1 MSATVPPEIQ
11 KLMAQ
16 LLPGMR
22 PLRTASLHR
31 AIAGSRHQFV
41 SVPPGGNKLAL
52 AVQLVQGDAARGRRV
67 LVFCGTVD
75 SCRALDH
82 YCQVRRLS
90 EGGTGRAPVGFA
102 ARRWGLSFVT
112 RALF

>member
-1 MSATVPPEIQ
+1 MFHDNPIQVVLVSATVPPEIQ
-11 KLMAQ
+11 KLMGQ

-41 SVPPGGNKLAL
+41 SVPPGGNKLAVC
-52 AVQLVQGDAARGRRV
+52 VQLVQGDVAKGRRV

-75 SCRALDH
+75 SARAVDH
-82 YCQVRRLS
+82 YFQVRRAALVLS
-90 EGGTGRAPVGFA
+90 TVCCFGP
-102 ARRWGLSFVT
+102 
-112 RALF
+112 